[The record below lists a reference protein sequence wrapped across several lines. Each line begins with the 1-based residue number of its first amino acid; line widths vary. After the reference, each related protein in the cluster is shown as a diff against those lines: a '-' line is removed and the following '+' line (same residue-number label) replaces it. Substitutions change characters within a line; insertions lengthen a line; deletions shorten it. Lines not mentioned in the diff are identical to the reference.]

1 MFQSVRPNSQI
12 YIYHKVDKPFLETG
26 TVVNAPVVKPK
37 YPVPATFGQP
47 QEMVVDLIVKINNQ
61 NITYSGLPAQSDIA
75 NSFSNGETIVV
86 SDSREAMNAEI
97 LGLKQKSVDVISSK
111 DYHLG
116 LISDYDRILSE
127 LNPEFAEKQAQ
138 KEEIEL
144 LKGQMAEMNKNIG
157 ELMDANRRL
166 IEQLSNKEK

>member
-1 MFQSVRPNSQI
+1 
-12 YIYHKVDKPFLETG
+12 
-26 TVVNAPVVKPK
+26 
-37 YPVPATFGQP
+37 
-47 QEMVVDLIVKINNQ
+47 
-61 NITYSGLPAQSDIA
+61 
-75 NSFSNGETIVV
+75 V

-97 LGLKQKSVDVISSK
+97 LGLKQKSVDVINSK

-144 LKGQMAEMNKNIG
+144 LKGQMSEMSRNIE
-157 ELMDANRRL
+157 ELMKANRQL
-166 IEQLSNKEK
+166 IEQISNKEK